1 MGKVRVGFTRQI
13 EIPNYVTYPE
23 FTAEEFMRQNCT
35 QGETTC
41 ELLAENQKASRR
53 LSPPST
59 TEGLTAWEMQRQAI
73 EIVNRGLISE
83 NATMYPVVDLHMIAG
98 IDSDERQLNFTW
110 VCINFTSTYMDF
122 AVNYTQYTNVSIH
135 DERDVLEVSYN
146 GNGYFKCL
154 DGQFFERAS
163 IK

>member
-1 MGKVRVGFTRQI
+1 
-13 EIPNYVTYPE
+13 
-23 FTAEEFMRQNCT
+23 
-35 QGETTC
+35 
-41 ELLAENQKASRR
+41 
-53 LSPPST
+53 
-59 TEGLTAWEMQRQAI
+59 MQRQAI
-73 EIVNRGLISE
+73 EIVNRGLIKE

-122 AVNYTQYTNVSIH
+122 AVNYKQYTNVSIH